1 MSGYLLSLVQRA
13 RGEGAALQPRGR
25 GRFEPGGF
33 EEISTEVAAPAAAIV
48 APEMRDP
55 STTSPDIVEQPL
67 APPPITE
74 TNVGRALARPDG
86 LKPVLH
92 DVDRGLPRL
101 IEREE
106 RVEQVAAVPPPPP
119 EVRIEIERAAR
130 QASTPPISIAPH
142 PPLRVQT
149 TRTTIERNTRTNT
162 STPDTHTIEREHE
175 HEEDPAIHITIGRI
189 DVRAIAPPA
198 PSRPAPTPRRNA
210 PLTLEDYLRRRDGE
224 KR

>member
-13 RGEGAALQPRGR
+13 RGEGAALQPRVR

-33 EEISTEVAAPAAAIV
+33 EEISTEVAAAAPAAGTAVARDEVTLPSAIGEHQIP
-48 APEMRDP
+48 AP
-55 STTSPDIVEQPL
+55 PL
-67 APPPITE
+67 ATE

-92 DVDRGLPRL
+92 DVDGEPPRL

-106 RVEQVAAVPPPPP
+106 RVENVAAAPASSP
-119 EVRIEIERAAR
+119 EVRVEIERAAP
-130 QASTPPISIAPH
+130 QASTPSVPPPQ

-149 TRTTIERNTRTNT
+149 TRHTTRTIA
-162 STPDTHTIEREHE
+162 HQLEHE
-175 HEEDPAIHITIGRI
+175 HDDDPAIHITIGRI
-189 DVRAIAPPA
+189 DVRAVAPPA
-198 PSRPAPTPRRNA
+198 PSRPAPTPKRNA